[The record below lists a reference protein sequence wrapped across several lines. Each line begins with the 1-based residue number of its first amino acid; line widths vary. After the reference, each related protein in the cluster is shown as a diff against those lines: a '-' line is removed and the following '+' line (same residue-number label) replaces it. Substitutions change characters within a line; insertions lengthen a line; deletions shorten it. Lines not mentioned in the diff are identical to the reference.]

1 MRGAP
6 CFFPYGGALMPFEE
20 LRAGEKSQKTPKKV
34 KLMSFIIIYVISGL
48 QRHIFFLTVQ
58 VILLCDG

>member
-48 QRHIFFLTVQ
+48 QRHIFF
-58 VILLCDG
+58 